1 MTLEQLQYALAV
13 HQHLS
18 FVKAADASSVSQP
31 ALTMQIKNLE
41 EEIGFILFD
50 RSYKPLKVTEV
61 GKTFLNKAKEVIL
74 SFQGLKGLAEELQ
87 ANESGVLKLGVI
99 PTLAPYLLPLF
110 IRQFNGQYPETELHI
125 TELTTE
131 EVLSS
136 LKDGK
141 LDAGMI
147 ATPVAVKGLNFKVL
161 FYERFYLYVS
171 EDHPWYP
178 KKKIQLDEIAG
189 KDLWLLKEGN
199 CFRNQINDL
208 CHLGRSAQ
216 HEKFSYESNSIASL
230 MRIVEHQGGLTFIPE
245 LATLGVNAEQE
256 NMLKSISGQNVVREI
271 SLVFSKFH
279 YKQKLLDKLE
289 YCILQNIPQHM
300 KTVGN
305 NEVVDSFIKV

>member
-1 MTLEQLQYALAV
+1 MTIEQLQYALAV
-13 HQHLS
+13 YQQFS
-18 FVKAADASSVSQP
+18 FVKAADASHVSQP

-41 EEIGFILFD
+41 EEIGFMLFD
-50 RSYKPLKVTEV
+50 RTHKPLKVTEA
-61 GKTFLNKAKEVIL
+61 GKTFLEKIQEVLI
-74 SFQGLKGLAEELQ
+74 SIQGLKSLAEELR
-87 ANESGVLKLGVI
+87 ANENGTLKLGII

-110 IRQFNGQYPETELHI
+110 IRQFNEQYPEIELHI

-147 ATPVAVKGLNFKVL
+147 ATPVEVKGLNFKAL
-161 FYERFYLYVS
+161 LYEHFYLYVA
-171 EDHPWYP
+171 EDHPWYH
-178 KKKIQLDEIAG
+178 KKVIQLDEIAG

-208 CHLGRSAQ
+208 CHLGRKTQ
-216 HEKFSYESNSIASL
+216 HENFTYESNSIASL

-245 LATLGVNAEQE
+245 LATLGVSPEQE
-256 NMLKSISGQNVVREI
+256 GMLKNINGKSVVREI
-271 SLVFSKFH
+271 SLVYSRLH

-289 YCILQNIPQHM
+289 TCILQNIPQHM
-300 KTVGN
+300 RSAGN
-305 NEVVDSFIKV
+305 NEVVDSFIKF